1 MFACAVVE
9 VGLCSLWFSVFF
21 VVKAYGFV
29 LLLRICIFYGGIGA
43 FFHGIWV
50 CVCEEKYKKDS

>member
-1 MFACAVVE
+1 MFAYAVVE

-29 LLLRICIFYGGIGA
+29 LLLRNLHFLWWYWCIFSWNMGL
-43 FFHGIWV
+43 
-50 CVCEEKYKKDS
+50 CL